1 LQADFEVTVSE
12 VDQLAAE
19 LNALIAR
26 HADGRGGARMTGGG
40 FGGCVIAVVEHSALE
55 IVRTALQESM
65 GERQIFT
72 VGLK

>member
-1 LQADFEVTVSE
+1 
-12 VDQLAAE
+12 
-19 LNALIAR
+19 
-26 HADGRGGARMTGGG
+26 
-40 FGGCVIAVVEHSALE
+40 VIAVVEHSALE